1 MTSRPL
7 ASEASAVICKNPF
20 CMRIFTV
27 PSNTIPKG
35 TAKARLTCPGCKHE
49 HEYKKEDFHSAS
61 GPEGTAL
68 NPV

>member
-1 MTSRPL
+1 MAEPSGGREMT
-7 ASEASAVICKNPF
+7 AAICKNPF

-27 PSNTIPKG
+27 PSIEIPKG
-35 TAKARLTCPGCKHE
+35 AARIKLRCPGCKHE
-49 HEYKKEDFHSAS
+49 DDYQKEDFHRAS

>member
-1 MTSRPL
+1 
-7 ASEASAVICKNPF
+7 
-20 CMRIFTV
+20 MRIFTV

>member
-1 MTSRPL
+1 MTSRTL
-7 ASEASAVICKNPF
+7 RSESCAVVCKNPF

-27 PSNTIPKG
+27 PSRMVPMG
-35 TAKARLTCPGCKHE
+35 TAKAELTCPGCKHQ
-49 HEYKKEDFHSAS
+49 HEYKKEDFHDAS